1 MDPPLSVLDDPDQEL
16 PLYVA
21 GDPEPEEQERAHSL
35 SHALEVIAETFHR
48 GDGHRG
54 DGHRGEGAVVGT
66 LEPPPPPR
74 ADRSSLILRRFLL
87 VTPSGAVPRFDDW
100 FATAP
105 ELVRTGKGCWR
116 LTSAPTDAGGD
127 DAEDDP
133 RRVAARLRRVEGQL
147 RLRFS
152 PIAVPVVLELLPWY
166 SSRVVIDMRPADRKK
181 KLTWLRRETYFLTA
195 HSLLDRLR
203 THLELVPSD

>member
-1 MDPPLSVLDDPDQEL
+1 LDDPDQDL

-21 GDPEPEEQERAHSL
+21 GDPEPEPHDRSHSL
-35 SHALEVIAETFHR
+35 AHALEVIAETFHR
-48 GDGHRG
+48 GDGERS
-54 DGHRGEGAVVGT
+54 DVVGGT
-66 LEPPPPPR
+66 EPPPLPR

-87 VTPSGAVPRFDDW
+87 VTPAGAMPRFDDW
-100 FATAP
+100 FATSP
-105 ELVRTGKGCWR
+105 TFVRTGKGCWR
-116 LTSAPTDAGGD
+116 LTSGPAAAVEDP
-127 DAEDDP
+127 EDDP
-133 RRVAARLRRVEGQL
+133 RRASTRLRKVEGRL

-195 HSLLDRLR
+195 HSLLDKLR